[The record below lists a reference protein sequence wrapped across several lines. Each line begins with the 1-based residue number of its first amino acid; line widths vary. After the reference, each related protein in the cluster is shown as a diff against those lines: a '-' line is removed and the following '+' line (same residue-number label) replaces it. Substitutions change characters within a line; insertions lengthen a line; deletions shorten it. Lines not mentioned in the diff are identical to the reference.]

1 MPTPEDIHPEFGY
14 LAPKAPLRRNLRVG
28 LIAGI
33 VGLVLGGA
41 AVMALAARSKPEV
54 AKLEPT
60 LAFASIDEVATAPAA
75 ASPEPV
81 TDPIPASTTAGT
93 PTGVTPPPGAAA
105 KPCKEQTWPYLG
117 SNCLTGTTHRW
128 RRIRVLPPDAPTQTA
143 PVKTADAT
151 VDGGNPPDPAG
162 ATPSKKRKSE
172 YKSRHRRGR
181 EQDDAGTAYATPY
194 EGRPDSRRR
203 NEARQESGREESR
216 RRDEGRNES
225 RRRGESR
232 DDPRR
237 RDELRDEVR
246 RRDEWQEGPRWRDE
260 WREDARRRDEGRAE
274 ARGRDE
280 WRDEPRRRE
289 ERRAPG
295 RGDNGWGW

>member
-1 MPTPEDIHPEFGY
+1 MPTPEDLHPEFGY

-28 LIAGI
+28 LLAGI
-33 VGLVLGGA
+33 VGLVLGGV

-54 AKLEPT
+54 AKPEPT

-81 TDPIPASTTAGT
+81 ADPIPASTTPGT

-128 RRIRVLPPDAPTQTA
+128 RRIRVLPPDTPTQTA
-143 PVKTADAT
+143 PVKTADPA

-172 YKSRHRRGR
+172 YKGRHRRGR
-181 EQDDAGTAYATPY
+181 EQDDAGAAYATPY

-237 RDELRDEVR
+237 RDE
-246 RRDEWQEGPRWRDE
+246 WQEGPRWRDE
-260 WREDARRRDEGRAE
+260 WRAE
-274 ARGRDE
+274 SRGRDE

-289 ERRAPG
+289 ERRAPW